1 MRRQE
6 LIRRHGDL
14 MVRYSDYHRQG
25 DKKNRD
31 DVMKEYLR
39 VAKQGGLKVNENALK

>member
-1 MRRQE
+1 MERKTLVRKQS
-6 LIRRHGDL
+6 DL

-31 DVMKEYLR
+31 GVMREFLR
-39 VAKQGGLKVNENALK
+39 TAKQGGLKVSESALK